1 MTNERYPHRGFRDA
15 GPEEAKAAKWAQ
27 VGRELGKIFR
37 SSPWAVAD
45 WWVAGDD
52 LPRGVRLGIVQALDW
67 TGPPYESC
75 KQWGRVARRFP
86 PRCRYLH
93 HCDISHHQEVAMLP
107 DELARPLLEQAE
119 REHWIVNRLRIEVRR
134 LRFREP
140 LVGGDMFS
148 TLEAL
153 IRAERR
159 YRGILIDPPWALDD
173 MAGEVGSSDPHYS
186 SMPLADIE
194 RLPIARLAM
203 DDAFGFLWS
212 PAALLE
218 DAIRIMRAWGFRYK
232 TNLTWDKLSG
242 FGNGYYYR
250 MIHEHLLLGAAQ
262 GAPSHFIDRSIQSML
277 RVKRPGKH
285 SEKPTEVHR
294 IVERAIDG
302 PYLELFGRKHVPGW
316 DVFGN
321 QLLPDDDDPKSRLTD

>member
-107 DELARPLLEQAE
+107 DELAGPLLEQAE

-153 IRAERR
+153 IRAD
-159 YRGILIDPPWALDD
+159 G
-173 MAGEVGSSDPHYS
+173 
-186 SMPLADIE
+186 DI
-194 RLPIARLAM
+194 
-203 DDAFGFLWS
+203 
-212 PAALLE
+212 AA
-218 DAIRIMRAWGFRYK
+218 
-232 TNLTWDKLSG
+232 S
-242 FGNGYYYR
+242 
-250 MIHEHLLLGAAQ
+250 
-262 GAPSHFIDRSIQSML
+262 
-277 RVKRPGKH
+277 
-285 SEKPTEVHR
+285 
-294 IVERAIDG
+294 
-302 PYLELFGRKHVPGW
+302 
-316 DVFGN
+316 
-321 QLLPDDDDPKSRLTD
+321 